1 MRKFYTAFFCFL
13 FIAFIA
19 AAQYPEPKINPND
32 PNIPAWV
39 KLMYDES
46 KSVYTVDSAY
56 EAYYSQH
63 PFLETTYTRWYMR
76 WRRYVSPFLDENGFV
91 HFPTQQDMAEQL
103 QLRNQ
108 ASASTRDEWTFAGP
122 DIHYSHKSSENDLFE
137 PISEHANIYCVDRS
151 VSNPSVLFAGS
162 ESGGV
167 YKSTDAGESWSMVTH
182 DMLVFDVKCVKIHP
196 ENENVVLFGAAGEI
210 YKSVDGGI
218 TWNVTGDAA
227 FQSLNIYLWD
237 MQFNPA
243 NPSIVYAATNYG
255 LYRSTDAGDNWTQ
268 VFSNQSMSVQ
278 LKPDDA
284 SVVYALRYDPA
295 QQIPYLWKSLDSGA
309 TFIQKPDGWFEVP
322 PQDFGKIESDGGR
335 IAVTN
340 ADPER
345 VYVLLVGNSQSNA
358 TLQLGGY
365 IGVYVSNDA
374 GESWSLP
381 QGYLGAPYN
390 VNTAPCLMDFDGH
403 SADYNQIYYNTYI
416 AASHLNADRILIGGL
431 NMWRSDDGAATYQG
445 VGGYIGGLPLMH
457 VDIQSIKVYQTSDTT
472 EEVWWSSDGG
482 VNHSAD
488 FLQTHE
494 SKCRGIYATE
504 LWGFDQ
510 GWNDDIMVGGRY
522 HNGNM
527 GRFEN
532 YPQGEFIALG
542 GGEAPTGYANY
553 SDERIT
559 QFSDIGTVKLPEEI
573 DGITKYLGAAG
584 QPNESYYFG
593 ESSRVIYDWNNYHTA
608 YMGKDNKLYKSDDGG
623 MSFYEFHSFANSS
636 NKIIWIEQSRANTD
650 VMYVQQFQGT
660 KSVIWKTTD
669 GGITWATLTL
679 PITTQ
684 KYLVFSLSAT
694 NADELWLG
702 YVNTGN
708 GSKVYHTTDGGTTWT
723 NLTTSS
729 LDDLNVWAIAHQYG
743 TDGGVY
749 IAVKQGVVF
758 YRNNQMSDWEVIG
771 DGLPAVSQPLRLV
784 PFYKGNKIRF
794 ATYHVG
800 VWEHDFYEPSSLLAD
815 FGVGNQTI
823 YCAGDTIFF
832 SDHSVATA
840 NAAYQ
845 WSFPDAIPSSSSEKN
860 PQVIF
865 NEPGNYEV
873 TLIVTDGGLSDTIMK
888 TVSINGVLVQAPPI
902 AEGFESGQFD
912 PNWLLT
918 QWSISESVGGYGAS
932 SHAMYFDNY
941 DVDLGGQY
949 ADVHTSKFDLM
960 NLPDA
965 TLKFDVA
972 YAAYGGPYID
982 TMEVLASTDC
992 GATFT
997 LLYKKGGADLTTADY
1012 DQSYFIPS
1020 ASQWRTDSVS
1030 LDGFVGNPEVV
1041 IAFRDVGYYGNVL
1054 YVDNVNLSSSLFS
1067 AVAEPD
1073 HGMGVAVF
1081 PNPGDGHFTL
1091 SVSASSSQ
1099 KIQVEIQ
1106 NAIGAVIQSFTLAS
1120 TNDHEHLIDL
1130 TSYGTGIYW
1139 MKIQSGDQQAVKKL
1153 IVQ

>member
-1 MRKFYTAFFCFL
+1 MRNFCAAFFILLCSSIL
-13 FIAFIA
+13 SL
-19 AAQYPEPKINPND
+19 AQYPEPKVNAND
-32 PNIPAWV
+32 PLLPDWV

-46 KSVYTVDSAY
+46 NSVYAVDSAF
-56 EAYYSQH
+56 EEFYSHH
-63 PFLETTYTRWYMR
+63 PFEKTTYTRWYMR

-91 HFPTQQDMAEQL
+91 HFPSQKEITDQL

-108 ASASTRDEWTFAGP
+108 ALTSTRNAWTFAGP
-122 DIHYSHKSSENDLFE
+122 EVHYSSKSSEDDLFE

-167 YKSTDAGESWSMVTH
+167 YKSVNAGESWTMVTH

-196 ENENVVLFGAAGEI
+196 VNEDLVIFGAAGEI
-210 YKSVDGGI
+210 YKSTDGGANWFI
-218 TWNVTGDAA
+218 TGDAA
-227 FQSLNIYLWD
+227 FQALNIYLWD
-237 MQFNPA
+237 LQFNPA
-243 NPSIVYAATNYG
+243 NPNIVYAATNYG
-255 LYRSTDAGDNWTQ
+255 LYRSMDAGDNWTQ

-284 SVVYALRYDPA
+284 STVYALRYDPA
-295 QQIPYLWKSLDSGA
+295 QQIPYLWKSVDSGA
-309 TFIQKPDGWFEVP
+309 TFLQKPEGWFEVP
-322 PQDFGKIESDGGR
+322 AEDLGKIQSEGGR

-358 TLQLGGY
+358 NLQLGGY
-365 IGVYVSNDA
+365 IGVYVSDDA
-374 GESWSLP
+374 GETWSLP

-390 VNTAPCLMDFDGH
+390 INTAPCLMDFDGH

-431 NMWRSDDGAATYQG
+431 NMWRSDDGASTYQG

-482 VNHSAD
+482 INYSTD
-488 FLQTHE
+488 FLLTHE

-527 GRFEN
+527 GRFET
-532 YPQGEFIALG
+532 YLPGEFIALG

-559 QFSDIGTVKLPEEI
+559 QFSDIGTVQLPEEI
-573 DGITKYLGAAG
+573 DGITHYLGAAG

-593 ESSRVIYDWNNYHTA
+593 ESSRITYDWNNYHIA
-608 YMGKDNKLYKSDDGG
+608 YMGKNNKLYKSDDGG
-623 MSFYEFHSFANSS
+623 MSFYEFHAFASSS

-650 VMYVQQFQGT
+650 VMYVQQFQGS

-669 GGITWATLTL
+669 GGINWATITL

-684 KYLVFSLSAT
+684 KYLVFSLSST
-694 NADELWLG
+694 SADELWLA
-702 YVNTGN
+702 YVNGAN

-723 NLTTSS
+723 NLTTPA
-729 LDDLNVWAIAHQYG
+729 LDGLNIWSIAHQFG

-749 IAVKQGVVF
+749 LAAKQGIVF
-758 YRNNQMSDWEVIG
+758 YRNNLMNEWEVFG
-771 DGLPAVSQPLRLV
+771 DGLPAITEPLRLV
-784 PFYKGNKIRF
+784 PFYKGNKIRL
-794 ATYHVG
+794 AAYHVG

-832 SDHSVATA
+832 SDHSVASA
-840 NAAYQ
+840 NATYH
-845 WSFPDAIPSSSSEKN
+845 WSFPNAIPSSSAEKN
-860 PQVIF
+860 PNAIF
-865 NEPGNYEV
+865 ELPGDYDV
-873 TLIVTDGGLSDTIMK
+873 SLIVTDGNASDTITK
-888 TVSINGVLVQAPPI
+888 TVSISGVTVQSPPVT
-902 AEGFESGQFD
+902 EGFESGQFD

-918 QWSISESVGGYGAS
+918 QWSITADAGGYGNS
-932 SHAMYFDNY
+932 SHSMYFDNY
-941 DVDLGGQY
+941 DVDLGGQH
-949 ADVHTSKFDLM
+949 ADVHTAKFDLTS
-960 NLPDA
+960 LPDA
-965 TLKFDVA
+965 QVSFDVA
-972 YAAYGGPYID
+972 YAPYGGQYVD

-992 GATFT
+992 GVTFT
-997 LLYKKGGADLTTADY
+997 SLYKKGGNELATAGNNQNYYVPD
-1012 DQSYFIPS
+1012 DDE
-1020 ASQWRTDSVS
+1020 WRTDSVS
-1030 LDGFVGNPEVV
+1030 LAAFVGNPEVV
-1041 IAFRDVGYYGNVL
+1041 IAFRNIGYWGNVL

-1067 AVAEPD
+1067 AAAEPTR
-1073 HGMGVAVF
+1073 GMNVALY
-1081 PNPGDGHFTL
+1081 PNPGDGQFVL
-1091 SVSASSSQ
+1091 NVSVSPAQ

-1106 NAIGAVIQSFTLAS
+1106 NAIGSVIQSFMLGSSDTHKQFI
-1120 TNDHEHLIDL
+1120 NL
-1130 TSYGTGIYW
+1130 TEFGKGVYW
-1139 MKIQSGDQQAVKKL
+1139 MKIRSGDQLDVKKL